1 MIDDTSPPAN
11 MDVSLIIASRDRCR
25 QLERCLGAVARLQ
38 FERPWELIIV
48 DNGSTD
54 ATAQVVQQFS
64 QRAPFPLR
72 YVFEPK
78 PGLGN
83 AHNAGLAVAHSEIVA
98 FTDDDCYPE
107 PDLLR
112 CVWHAFEDP
121 SLGYIAG
128 RITLHDPS
136 DDPMTTI
143 ESTVRYTFPPRC
155 FVRVGGV
162 GGANM
167 AFRRKVLTDIGG
179 FDPLFGPGA
188 LFNTEDVDAAARA
201 SAIGWKGE
209 YRPEVVVRHHHRR
222 KAADIPPLVKSYGIG
237 AGAYH
242 MKLLLQGHQFLW
254 FLQSIYQLR
263 RRLRISVRSVLWEP
277 AGATKYIYIY
287 LSRGLYRRNAKVAAL
302 TMF

>member
-1 MIDDTSPPAN
+1 
-11 MDVSLIIASRDRCR
+11 MDVSLIIATRDRCR
-25 QLERCLGAVARLQ
+25 QLERCLDAVARLQ
-38 FERPWELIIV
+38 FERPWELVIV

-54 ATAQVVQQFS
+54 GTAQVIQQFS
-64 QRAPFPLR
+64 QRSQFPVR

-83 AHNAGLAVAHSEIVA
+83 AHNAGLAVARGEIVA

-112 CVWHAFEDP
+112 CVWRAFEDP

-143 ESTVRYTFPPRC
+143 ESTSPCTFPPRS
-155 FVRVGGV
+155 FVRVGSV

-209 YRPEVVVRHHHRR
+209 YRPEVIVRHHHGR

-242 MKLLLQGHQFLW
+242 MKLLLQGHEFLW
-254 FLQSIYQLR
+254 FVQSIYYLRWRLRASLRSAVWEPVGAMKYVCVYLTQALR
-263 RRLRISVRSVLWEP
+263 RRWFAVGRDHSV
-277 AGATKYIYIY
+277 
-287 LSRGLYRRNAKVAAL
+287 
-302 TMF
+302 

>member
-1 MIDDTSPPAN
+1 
-11 MDVSLIIASRDRCR
+11 MDVSLIIATRDRCG
-25 QLERCLGAVARLQ
+25 QLQRCLEAVACLQ

-54 ATAQVVQQFS
+54 GTASVVYQFS
-64 QRAPFPLR
+64 ECAQFSVR
-72 YVFEPK
+72 YVFESK

-83 AHNAGLAVAHSEIVA
+83 AHNAAIAVARGMILA

-107 PDLLR
+107 PDLLG
-112 CVWHAFEDP
+112 CVWRAFEDP

-128 RITLHDPS
+128 RITLHDPA

-143 ESTVRYTFPPRC
+143 ESTCRYTFPPRS
-155 FVRVGGV
+155 FVRVGSV

-167 AFRRKVLTDIGG
+167 AFRRKVLIEIGG

-188 LFNTEDVDAAARA
+188 LFNTEDVDAAGRA
-201 SAIGWKGE
+201 SAAGWKGE
-209 YRPEVVVRHHHRR
+209 YRPEVVVRHHHGR

-242 MKLLLQGHQFLW
+242 MKILLEGRQFLW
-254 FLQSIYQLR
+254 FARSIYQVR
-263 RRLRISVRSVLWEP
+263 RRLRASVRSVLWEP
-277 AGATKYIYIY
+277 IGAAMFAYRY
-287 LSRGLYRRNAKVAAL
+287 LRQSLYRTYLNRLRIRPQAQ
-302 TMF
+302 